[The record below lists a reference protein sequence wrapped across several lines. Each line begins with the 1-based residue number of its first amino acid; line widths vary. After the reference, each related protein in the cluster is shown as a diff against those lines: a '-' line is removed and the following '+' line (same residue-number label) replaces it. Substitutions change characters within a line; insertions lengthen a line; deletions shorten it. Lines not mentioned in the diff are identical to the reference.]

1 VWDLW
6 YQAHK
11 LMGDLSQFGIII
23 GAMKCGTTS
32 LFNALARHPEVAA
45 SGVKELRF
53 FESAETFAKG
63 QAWYLDQFSFDS
75 RRHHIAVEA
84 SPTYTMHPEFQGV
97 AERMHQTGWPFRLVY
112 VMRDPIQRIRSH
124 YLQNAAEFV
133 KYPSVFARIGTLS
146 IDYSRYY
153 TQLSYYRAVFDRES
167 ILVLSYD
174 DLKADPMAVLGRV
187 CDHFGIRRDDTIKL
201 ANVHSSEYHYR
212 RTLLI
217 REMQA
222 RGVATEGITLD
233 NVRGLLSTLDD
244 DQRAAIEGSVD
255 ARYTL
260 SDEQCEQFRDQLAD
274 EMRLLHADYGIDVTR
289 WGFKA

>member
-1 VWDLW
+1 
-6 YQAHK
+6 
-11 LMGDLSQFGIII
+11 
-23 GAMKCGTTS
+23 MKCGTSS
-32 LFNALARHPEVAA
+32 LFRTFEKHPEVAA

-53 FESAETFAKG
+53 FESAEAFAKG

-84 SPTYTMHPEFQGV
+84 SPTYTMHPQFQGV

-112 VMRDPIQRIRSH
+112 VVRDPIQRIRSH

-146 IDYSRYY
+146 IDYSRYC

-217 REMQA
+217 RELQA
-222 RGVATEGITLD
+222 RGIATDGITLN
-233 NVRGLLSTLDD
+233 NVFEFLSTLSADE
-244 DQRAAIEGSVD
+244 RAAIEGRVN
-255 ARYTL
+255 AQYML
-260 SDEQCEQFRDQLAD
+260 SDEQCEQFRYQLAD
-274 EMRLLHADYGIDVTR
+274 EMRLLHADYGIDVAK
-289 WGFKA
+289 WGFKT